1 MNFAANQTWSQ
12 KSKEVLLPDLIWCQ
26 HIDWALTGH
35 IVMLNASRKHFDDKS
50 LSPRSGHSES
60 CLSLFRFWVMT
71 KRAICFFSSIWLYP
85 TTLNQLME
93 PGESILVP
101 LVFCNNCNPSSGCPA
116 LASHQRE
123 GWLLAGRDA
132 SLLKETTSF
141 SICHCFCREEL
152 LGENEQDT
160 KGGKVFPLSWEHR
173 NLHSH
178 RDVMTFWCSV
188 LEFETKITDV
198 V

>member
-12 KSKEVLLPDLIWCQ
+12 KSKEVLLPDFILCQ
-26 HIDWALTGH
+26 HIDWALTGP
-35 IVMLNASRKHFDDKS
+35 IVVMLNASQKHFDKS
-50 LSPRSGHSES
+50 LSPGSGHSES
-60 CLSLFRFWVMT
+60 FLSLFRFWVMT

-101 LVFCNNCNPSSGCPA
+101 LQFCNNCNPSSGCPA
-116 LASHQRE
+116 LASHQRK
-123 GWLLAGRDA
+123 GWFLAGRDV
-132 SLLKETTSF
+132 SPLRETTSF
-141 SICHCFCREEL
+141 SICYCFCREGL
-152 LGENEQDT
+152 LGENGQDT
-160 KGGKVFPLSWEHR
+160 KGEKVFPLSWEHG

-178 RDVMTFWCSV
+178 RDVMTFWCNI
-188 LEFETKITDV
+188 LEFETKIIDV